1 MKNRKKLFKIILEF
15 LVVILVVGFFAND
28 IIKITYAALTDT
40 EPDVIITKDSDGITS
55 QTGNLFGNESW
66 YPDKEVKGV
75 IRIDNQFKRMKITNL
90 GVDVKQ
96 IQANSN
102 YDLDT
107 IRASFL
113 KNMKLTIK
121 KGKLLSFGDKAIVDN
136 KSLSELLYRSS
147 DDNYN
152 GFVLAEDNQFII
164 DKNDSIDLEY
174 TLYMDKD
181 TGEELEAI
189 SAKVPFFINIEEKP
203 VTPNNP
209 GDDDDGN
216 DNYKEVMAEPLEV
229 IPAIPA
235 HWAHDCIIALLDNK
249 KIQGYPHEKMTIE
262 DYRNATVLPE
272 VYVLEAVKPNEF
284 ITRAEA
290 AMLVGK
296 ALGLEEKNGVD
307 TGYVD
312 SIPKWAKGYII
323 STTEAD
329 VFTGYPF
336 KVFKANNYI
345 TREEMIAVLTRAF
358 ELKLEK
364 EGVELTFK
372 DKEKIAKWA
381 ENYVKA
387 GYHNQVITGYPDNT
401 YKPKNNITRAEAFT
415 IICKLLGYHEQHKTK
430 VE

>member
-1 MKNRKKLFKIILEF
+1 MKSKKKLFKMILEF
-15 LVVILVVGFFAND
+15 LVIIFVVGFFAND
-28 IIKITYAALTDT
+28 IIEITYATLKHT
-40 EPDVIITKDSDGITS
+40 EPDVIVTKTSDGATS
-55 QTGNLFGNESW
+55 KTGNLFGDELW
-66 YPDKEVKGV
+66 YPDKEVTGV
-75 IRIDNQFKRMKITNL
+75 IRIDNEFKRMKITNL
-90 GVDVKQ
+90 GVDVTITKT
-96 IQANSN
+96 NSV
-102 YDLDT
+102 YDEDT
-107 IRASFL
+107 IRNSFL
-113 KNMKLTIK
+113 NNMKLTIR
-121 KGKLLSFGDKAIVDN
+121 KGKLLSFDDKTIVDN
-136 KSLSELLYRSS
+136 KSLGELLYKS
-147 DDNYN
+147 DDNNYN
-152 GFVLAEDNQFII
+152 GFPLADDDQFVINR
-164 DKNDSIDLEY
+164 NDTIDLEY

-181 TGEELEAI
+181 TGEELEGILAE
-189 SAKVPFFINIEEKP
+189 VPFYINVEEKP
-203 VTPNNP
+203 VPPDNP
-209 GDDDDGN
+209 GDDDD
-216 DNYKEVMAEPLEV
+216 DDDEIEPVEV

-262 DYRNATVLPE
+262 DYRNGAVMPE
-272 VYVLEAVKPNEF
+272 VYVIEAVKPNEF

-296 ALGLEEKNGVD
+296 ALGLEEKNGEN

-336 KVFKANNYI
+336 KVFKPNNYI

-364 EGVELTFK
+364 EGFELTFK

-430 VE
+430 IE